1 MLLGSSAAV
10 CARSSSSDCAAR
22 VGPVALAR
30 AFSAAR
36 RDAACATAVRGR
48 QLRYDPSRDTCC
60 LGDSSSTL
68 AVVSPPPAATMPPKA
83 TGRSES
89 TARVVV
95 PRGVITY
102 LGGGGTGASNK
113 GTARLDCSAPS
124 PGSRA
129 ALGAALRLAAARRCR
144 LARPLSR
151 ARSRSASA
159 ASSSILIASA
169 TSAASRDCS
178 SARAAAIAAFCRSSA
193 PLPPPSIQRTVVRP
207 PLAASA
213 AETPAEAARAECTV
227 RRRRATLPGRPA
239 NCCCCCAGCGPGCAP
254 CGVGVASDCDGRG
267 VRSTLPTWLRSR
279 STSCRQAD
287 AYDSLPARGV
297 RGEPSCMTSAPRS
310 AGLLRREAGR

>member
-1 MLLGSSAAV
+1 MPRGVQHGPFACPSFERGTRCSWAARRR

-30 AFSAAR
+30 AFSAAQ

-159 ASSSILIASA
+159 ASSSILSLRNFGGLEGLSPAWPQSLP
-169 TSAASRDCS
+169 SAAR
-178 SARAAAIAAFCRSSA
+178 A
-193 PLPPPSIQRTVVRP
+193 PLPPPSIQCTVVRP
-207 PLAASA
+207 RVFGRRDIGRGG
-213 AETPAEAARAECTV
+213 ARRV
-227 RRRRATLPGRPA
+227 HSPGRRATPWTPCHR
-239 NCCCCCAGCGPGCAP
+239 CRCAGCGPGCSAALVSFP
-254 CGVGVASDCDGRG
+254 TAMAE
-267 VRSTLPTWLRSR
+267 VRSTLPTWLRSW
-279 STSCRQAD
+279 STSAD
-287 AYDSLPARGV
+287 RPTRTT
-297 RGEPSCMTSAPRS
+297 RCQQ
-310 AGLLRREAGR
+310 EAFAVSRAA